1 LKFAKGID
9 LEIQRVYISQ
19 NIKLKLLSKHNITDS
34 EVREVFSNTHF
45 KPKIYRSDRIP
56 EAYVAYGRALA
67 GRYIM
72 VAFFLYDKQAKIITA
87 RDLTQ
92 DERKRYQRK

>member
-1 LKFAKGID
+1 
-9 LEIQRVYISQ
+9 
-19 NIKLKLLSKHNITDS
+19 
-34 EVREVFSNTHF
+34 
-45 KPKIYRSDRIP
+45 
-56 EAYVAYGRALA
+56 
-67 GRYIM
+67 M